1 MQIWKSPYIFM
12 FIWKKYPKNFTF
24 LIIGILKLYTRKVFE
39 MFLPG
44 EGNLSDF
51 DDSNLFL
58 KVKTAF
64 SEYLTSIKTKINM
77 TFVFKEYEIKTKMEQ
92 EQWLQLKILFLL
104 GYNLEIVVQCV
115 CVCVCVCV
123 CGGEWGGRDGENW
136 LLVGRGIYWRGEWA
150 NFWLVR
156 ASRENPA

>member
-1 MQIWKSPYIFM
+1 
-12 FIWKKYPKNFTF
+12 
-24 LIIGILKLYTRKVFE
+24 

-58 KVKTAF
+58 KLKTAF
-64 SEYLTSIKTKINM
+64 SEYWTSIKTKINM
-77 TFVFKEYEIKTKMEQ
+77 TCVSKEYEFKTKMEQ

-115 CVCVCVCV
+115 FVCVCV
-123 CGGEWGGRDGENW
+123 CGERSLLAGGMSKFLAGQ
-136 LLVGRGIYWRGEWA
+136 G
-150 NFWLVR
+150 
-156 ASRENPA
+156 